1 MIASGIAKFIVWP
14 AIILITYLLIVL
26 VLKKKEKNLD
36 KNK

>member
-14 AIILITYLLIVL
+14 ALILIAYLLIVL
-26 VLKKKEKNLD
+26 VLKKKEKDLD